1 MTEHTAPD
9 GQLDTASI
17 LASVAETLRAVV
29 HPAIGDPYVAGV
41 VAQLIGLVDLAR
53 TGTHDPLPERTAAL
67 EAVLHSLAGNALV
80 APHWPGSD
88 AWSAAS
94 AALVATIDAND
105 DAAATEVRAA
115 LRPLLIAQ
123 LDADLAEHMPLMDG
137 FRGKVRNA

>member
-17 LASVAETLRAVV
+17 LASVAHTLRTVV

-53 TGTHDPLPERTAAL
+53 GVLLDPVPERTAAL
-67 EAVLHSLAGNALV
+67 EAVLDTLAGNPLV
-80 APHWPGSD
+80 APHWPGFD

-94 AALVATIDAND
+94 AVLAAVIDSSD